1 MAFSDLLQDTITVS
15 RLTADAGNTKTY
27 QVVVASQACML
38 QPQDEEE
45 TVLQGLAVGKAF
57 KCYMDVDA
65 NIKESDKVIVNS
77 EEFRVNAIKKYNFGS
92 HQHLKVVLVR
102 EEKV

>member
-1 MAFSDLLQDTITVS
+1 MFSGQLVHSAQIS
-15 RLTADAGNTKTY
+15 RLTQDGATNTKTY
-27 QVVVASQACML
+27 QVVVASEPCML

-57 KCYMDVDA
+57 KCYMDISA
-65 NIKESDKVIVNS
+65 NIKESDKVVINA
-77 EEFRVNAIKKYNFGS
+77 EEFRVNGIKRYNFGNY
-92 HQHLKVVLVR
+92 QHIKAVLVR